1 MSPFQ
6 EFLLKNSIV
15 FTGHLT
21 HSGLRQRFL
30 YNLNEGREEEILQ
43 QDELTTA
50 EMLEEEVHYVRAVSS
65 CNLKCGVKLP

>member
-1 MSPFQ
+1 M
-6 EFLLKNSIV
+6 L

-65 CNLKCGVKLP
+65 AEFPNSDPELSSRYSKR